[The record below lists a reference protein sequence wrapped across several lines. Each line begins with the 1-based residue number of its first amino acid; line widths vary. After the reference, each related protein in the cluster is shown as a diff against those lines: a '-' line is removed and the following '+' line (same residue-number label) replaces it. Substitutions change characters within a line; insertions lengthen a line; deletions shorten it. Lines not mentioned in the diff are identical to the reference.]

1 MHPRVAFLGLGNLGA
16 TLCDHAIA
24 GGHDIVVYDPD
35 PTVVA
40 PRTAKGA
47 RAAASPEEAAR
58 DAEIVCV
65 VVRDDEQAIEAISG
79 EHGVLKTLAADGV
92 VVLHSTVAPATVREL
107 HERCQARGVRFVD
120 VAIGAGAGRETGEMF
135 AMCGG
140 DPETLE
146 RIRPVVS
153 CYAKHIVRFGD
164 LGAGMAAKLA
174 RNLIQYSMWAVIHE
188 GVELA
193 MAAGIDREAF
203 AHLFRESGVTTSH
216 DMILDQP
223 TRDPVQL
230 EKTVRLAW
238 KDLED
243 AFALAGE
250 HAVANTAGTRGPA
263 EGGTVGG
270 QPARPAG

>member
-1 MHPRVAFLGLGNLGA
+1 VRVAFLGLGHLGG

-24 GGHDIVVYDPD
+24 GGHDITVFDPD

-40 PRTAKGA
+40 PRVAAGA
-47 RAAASPEEAAR
+47 RAAASPAAAAR
-58 DAEIVCV
+58 DAVIVCV
-65 VVRDDEQAIEAISG
+65 VVRDDEQALEAIAG
-79 EHGVLKTLAADGV
+79 DDGVLQTLGGDGV

-107 HERCQARGVRFVD
+107 YERCQARGVRFVD
-120 VAIGAGAGRETGEMF
+120 VAIGAGVGRETGEMF

-140 DPETLE
+140 DPDTIE
-146 RIRPVVS
+146 RVRPVVS

-188 GVELA
+188 GMELA

-203 AHLFRESGVTTSH
+203 AHLFRESGVTASH

-223 TRDPVQL
+223 ERDPVQL

-238 KDLED
+238 KDLDD

-250 HAVANTAGTRGPA
+250 HAVATPLGREAQRKVGPS
-263 EGGTVGG
+263 VGSPLVPPG
-270 QPARPAG
+270 